1 MRAILRSQWRRLASW
16 LLHTGWGLLAPGLA
30 IVAGLLVFLW
40 NPVPVQ
46 VLRNAM
52 FDQYQRWQP
61 REPQAA
67 PVRIIDIDDESLRR
81 LGQWPWPRTRIGELT
96 TRLQQAQAAA
106 IAFDILF
113 SEPDRTSPQAM
124 LDVWNAPAPLR
135 EQLSEQL
142 SGLPDHDA
150 ALADAI
156 AHGKVVL
163 GFALDSRVPT
173 DGTAPATAPGSNLA
187 VPLQKARQI
196 AMGDPAQPFLHAFT
210 HATPALPI
218 LQAQAEGNGA
228 LIFVPDSDGVI
239 RRVPLLVRAGNVLL
253 PTLAA
258 EALRVA
264 QGARN
269 YTTRTTPSRGI
280 GLQEVRIGQ
289 LVVPTTSQGEVW
301 VHYARPQPQ
310 RYLPAWKL
318 FAGEVLPDDL
328 KGHIVLIGASA
339 QGLMDLRFSPLGSA
353 LPGVEIHAQLL
364 EQILTG
370 GGLRRPS
377 WASAIEGLT
386 IVAGG
391 ALAGGAALALG
402 ALVSFG
408 IFGVLLAVVWMFAW
422 WSFSAQGLLLD
433 PVLPSLVIALAFVLS
448 SIVHHLAAERRQRW
462 IKEAFSRY
470 VSPNLVAHLLKHPQS
485 LELGGKRQTC
495 SFVFTDLAGFTRLME
510 QMDPAAAV
518 SLLNA
523 YLDHMISIAFTH
535 HGTLDRIV
543 GDAVAIMFSAPVAQ
557 PDHQRRALDCALDMQ
572 RFATRY
578 AADLEAQ
585 GTAFCQTRIGVH
597 SGEVIVGNFGGTAMF
612 DYRALGDAVNTASR
626 LEGANKQLGTLVCVS
641 QAILDGCPNAPA
653 RPIGRVLLQGKTQP
667 IMVFEPCDP
676 LSAGAPDAA
685 YLKAYGSAFD
695 LMSQGT
701 SGAMAAFEALV
712 RLRPH
717 DALVTMHLDR
727 LRAGARDDLIVLAHK

>member
-1 MRAILRSQWRRLASW
+1 MRGTLSRQWHAVASW
-16 LLHTGWGLLAPGLA
+16 LLHKGWGLLAPGLA
-30 IVAGLLVFLW
+30 IAAGLLVFLW
-40 NPVPVQ
+40 NPVSIQ

-61 REPQAA
+61 REPQTA
-67 PVRIIDIDDESLRR
+67 PVKIIDIDDESLKR
-81 LGQWPWPRTRIGELT
+81 LGQWPWPRNRIAELT

-124 LDVWNAPAPLR
+124 LDLWNVPMPIR
-135 EQLSEQL
+135 EQLSR
-142 SGLPDHDA
+142 LPDPDA
-150 ALADAI
+150 ALADAFS
-156 AHGKVVL
+156 HGKVVL
-163 GFALDSRVPT
+163 GFALDSPVPT
-173 DGTAPATAPGSNLA
+173 DGTAIAAGQGAILA
-187 VPLQKARQI
+187 MPLQKARQI
-196 AMGDPAQPFLHAFT
+196 ALGESAQPYVHGFT
-210 HATPALPI
+210 HITSALPI
-218 LQAQAEGNGA
+218 LQTQADGNGA
-228 LIFVPDSDGVI
+228 LVFVPDSDGVI

-253 PTLAA
+253 PTLMT
-258 EALRVA
+258 EALRVT
-264 QGARN
+264 QGAQT
-269 YTTRTTPSRGI
+269 YTTRTAPSHGV
-280 GLQEVRIGQ
+280 GLQEIRIGQ
-289 LVVPTTSQGEVW
+289 LIIPTTPQGEVW
-301 VHYARPQPQ
+301 VHYAKPQPQ
-310 RYLPAWKL
+310 RYLSAWKVL
-318 FAGEVLPDDL
+318 AGEVSLDDL
-328 KGHIVLIGASA
+328 KGHIVLVGASA
-339 QGLMDLRFSPLGSA
+339 QGLMDLRFSPLGGA

-370 GGLRRPS
+370 SGLRRPS
-377 WASAIEGLT
+377 WASAIEGLA

-408 IFGVLLAVVWMFAW
+408 IFAGLLAMLWALAW

-433 PVLPSLVIALAFVLS
+433 AVLPSLVLALAFVLS

-470 VSPNLVAHLLKHPQS
+470 VSPNLVAHLLRHPQS
-485 LELGGKRQTC
+485 LELGGKRQVC
-495 SFVFTDLAGFTRLME
+495 SFVFTDLAGFTSLME

-523 YLDHMISIAFTH
+523 YLDQMISIAFAH

-543 GDAVAIMFSAPVAQ
+543 GDAVAIMFSAPVVQ
-557 PDHQRRALDCALDMQ
+557 TDHQRRALDCALAMQ

-578 AADLEAQ
+578 AADLKAQ

-641 QAILDGCPNAPA
+641 QAILDGCPDAPA
-653 RPIGRVLLQGKTQP
+653 RPIGRVLLQGKMQP
-667 IMVFEPCDP
+667 IMVFEPLDP
-676 LSAGAPDAA
+676 SPAKPGIASDAA
-685 YLKAYGSAFD
+685 SLKAYRSAFD
-695 LMSQGT
+695 LMSRGEP
-701 SGAMAAFEALV
+701 GATAAFE
-712 RLRPH
+712 RLADRLPL
-717 DALVTMHLDR
+717 DALVAMHLAR